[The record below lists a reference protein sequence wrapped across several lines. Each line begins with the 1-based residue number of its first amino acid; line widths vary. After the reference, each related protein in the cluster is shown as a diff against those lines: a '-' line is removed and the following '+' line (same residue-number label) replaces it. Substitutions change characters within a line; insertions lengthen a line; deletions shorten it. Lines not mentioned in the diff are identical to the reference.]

1 MIKACNIEFMDR
13 DWVCAAQSHAS
24 MRACASFEHVVNF
37 SMPCGSLARNKQNCR
52 LQYCR
57 DACGNMVRDATVW
70 IGTRS
75 CDFAPGGLVVDALEL
90 PIFVRRAKTLRIVE
104 EDGGCYRLV
113 IVDDEERRHTW
124 HARTSCGTFDG
135 TLLDLLSVGSQPLPS
150 TACLDSIR
158 EAFRLHGKAQSPF
171 MEDFARS
178 PSVDGRMS
186 KELVANGMLF
196 CDLMASSAASSRAM
210 SLVLSRIVGLGVG
223 LTPSGDDFIIGALAI
238 ARAFSLSGGLGYA
251 LVEIVDMLAQ
261 NTTRISQ
268 HYLMSAVRGRFSQSV
283 IDAVHAVLCGDLH
296 MSTGASE
303 ASFRTLL
310 NHGSTSGTDTLAG
323 MVAMLQACSCSFH
336 QDALSASAM
345 RHSQF
350 AS

>member
-1 MIKACNIEFMDR
+1 M
-13 DWVCAAQSHAS
+13 
-24 MRACASFEHVVNF
+24 
-37 SMPCGSLARNKQNCR
+37 
-52 LQYCR
+52 
-57 DACGNMVRDATVW
+57 
-70 IGTRS
+70 
-75 CDFAPGGLVVDALEL
+75 VDALEL
-90 PIFVRRAKTLRIVE
+90 PIFVRRAKTLRIIE

-150 TACLDSIR
+150 AACLDSIR

-171 MEDFARS
+171 MEDFARN

-210 SLVLSRIVGLGVG
+210 SLVLSRIVGLV
-223 LTPSGDDFIIGALAI
+223 AI
-238 ARAFSLSGGLGYA
+238 ARAFSLSGGLGDA

-336 QDALSASAM
+336 QDAFSASAM
-345 RHSQF
+345 RYSQS